1 MYLHIP
7 ALETVLL
14 LNSRKDG
21 IGGHTNIL
29 YQGWSFSDDCSER
42 RGQLVPG
49 AGAAADSPDQEG
61 KVGDKG
67 QVRSF
72 PIG

>member
-29 YQGWSFSDDCSER
+29 YQGWKF
-42 RGQLVPG
+42 
-49 AGAAADSPDQEG
+49 PDGFEWFLFEPRTVKRVLNQMP
-61 KVGDKG
+61 
-67 QVRSF
+67 RW
-72 PIG
+72 